1 MEKQK
6 DKKLIPRLQK
16 LYLEDTKE
24 NPMHIELNGHRIT
37 GIQSYDIHR
46 ESCNPIIHLTLN
58 LICETREAEVIMG
71 EEID

>member
-6 DKKLIPRLQK
+6 GKKLIPRLQK

-37 GIQSYDIHR
+37 GIQSYAIHR
-46 ESCNPIIHLTLN
+46 ESCNPLIQLTLN
-58 LICETREAEVIMG
+58 LICEIGDSEIIMG
-71 EEID
+71 EK